1 MRRLIVSS
9 LVVFLMALEMV
20 LTVVDLVP
28 DVGTE
33 APLASSTTLAGR

>member
-20 LTVVDLVP
+20 LSVVDLVP
-28 DVGTE
+28 NVEIE
-33 APLASSTTLAGR
+33 APLASTTALAGR